1 MDCHRRRFLAL
12 AAVGA
17 PFAALAVGSAR
28 AQAAAAC
35 YDPAALPLSQ
45 KSQRRSLGYL
55 EMSND
60 PAKHCSACAF
70 FTATTEGCGKC
81 QLLNGPV
88 NAGGVCS
95 SFAPRGK

>member
-12 AAVGA
+12 AAVGM
-17 PFAALAVGSAR
+17 PFAALAIGR
-28 AQAAAAC
+28 AGAETPAC

-45 KSQRRSLGYL
+45 KNQRRSLGYVDA
-55 EMSND
+55 STD

-70 FTATTEGCGKC
+70 FMASSAGCGKC
-81 QLLNGPV
+81 QLLNAAV

-95 SFAPRGK
+95 SFAPRGA